1 MKKYE
6 ATLEKSKFTVDE
18 CCVTIKTD
26 NWELY
31 KRLVKLVEKELKND

>member
-6 ATLEKSKFTVDE
+6 ATLEKSKFTVE